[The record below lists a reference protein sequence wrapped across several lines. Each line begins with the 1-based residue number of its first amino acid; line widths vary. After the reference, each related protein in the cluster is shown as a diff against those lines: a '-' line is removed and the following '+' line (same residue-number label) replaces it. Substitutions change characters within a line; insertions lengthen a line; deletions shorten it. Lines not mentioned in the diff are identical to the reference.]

1 MREDKLYLSSFNS
14 NTGRVIC
21 LLTKPPSI
29 QLEFG
34 LTMQNKTPFLL
45 CLIGGILLIIAS
57 AVGSIGIYGDIL
69 TYVQVALPD
78 LAGVIE
84 YALIILNFIAGL
96 GGIAVI
102 FGATM
107 LTRGKVGSGKFII
120 GIALSMG
127 LIGLIIGLIQI
138 FMVSGVTG
146 VLNFIAVMSQ
156 VPGWIGTVMAI
167 FGRRMA
173 SSD

>member
-1 MREDKLYLSSFNS
+1 
-14 NTGRVIC
+14 
-21 LLTKPPSI
+21 
-29 QLEFG
+29 
-34 LTMQNKTPFLL
+34 MQNKTSFLL

-69 TYVQVALPD
+69 TYVQTAFPD
-78 LAGVIE
+78 LAGVLE
-84 YALIILNFIAGL
+84 YVLIILNFIAGL

-102 FGATM
+102 FGALM

-146 VLNFIAVMSQ
+146 VFNFVAIASQ
-156 VPGWIGTVMAI
+156 GAGWTGTVLAI
-167 FGRRMA
+167 VGRQMA
-173 SSD
+173 SSDQ

>member
-1 MREDKLYLSSFNS
+1 MSAEKASNNS
-14 NTGRVIC
+14 IGV
-21 LLTKPPSI
+21 
-29 QLEFG
+29 G

-57 AVGSIGIYGDIL
+57 LVGSIGIYGDIL
-69 TYVQVALPD
+69 DYVAVALPD
-78 LAGVIE
+78 LVGIIE
-84 YALIILNFIAGL
+84 YVLIILNFIAGL

-102 FGATM
+102 FGALM

-127 LIGLIIGLIQI
+127 LIGLIIGLIEI
-138 FMVSGVTG
+138 FLVSGVTG
-146 VLNFIAVMSQ
+146 VMNFVAVMSQ
-156 VPGWIGTVMAI
+156 VPGWIGTVLVI
-167 FGRRMA
+167 LGRQMA